1 MNYTHSTDTS
11 VNTYAQLDKKM
22 MELSVSIDHLTK
34 GLLTDIDKFRSINP
48 DTISQ
53 GLSGTVEKLSTILD
67 RIYPQPTTHNQTS
80 QSFEHNHTTLSTSQ
94 PTPEQIQTT
103 SQPTPEQIQ
112 QQFKD
117 NFSLTDND
125 MNILNQCS
133 QELQVLQ
140 QQIIASLNDV
150 DTKVNQM
157 LGSN

>member
-1 MNYTHSTDTS
+1 MNYTNSTDTS

-48 DTISQ
+48 DTVNQ
-53 GLSGTVEKLSTILD
+53 GLSGTVQKLSTILD
-67 RIYPQPTTHNQTS
+67 RIYPPSVQI
-80 QSFEHNHTTLSTSQ
+80 QSLQ
-94 PTPEQIQTT
+94 PTPEQVQSLQQLTPEQIQPVQQT
-103 SQPTPEQIQ
+103 TPEQIQ

-125 MNILNQCS
+125 INILNQCS
-133 QELQVLQ
+133 QELQTLQ
-140 QQIIASLNDV
+140 QQIVASLNDV